1 MSTAEPVETVDL
13 RADHLIRDPFT
24 AFADL
29 RERAPL
35 ARATIP
41 GVEPF
46 WIAVRYQD
54 VRTVLSDPRFVND
67 VNAVDGPVADELAT
81 AAVTTDAT
89 TDVLAAEAVGAVGT
103 VGTATDPSR
112 PADEPAAPVP
122 AHRTE
127 QVWRARGMPPECA
140 KYLRAGVFGADGARH
155 RRMRGLVH
163 PAFTAG
169 AVERLR
175 PRIERLA
182 EEYAR
187 ALPRHAGPDGVVDL
201 VAHFAY
207 PLPVTVICEL
217 LGIPEADRPQWRRWS
232 SYLGRGAG
240 PGLDEALRA
249 MVTAARDLVER
260 RRTEPAED
268 LLSRLAAAEGDTLAP
283 VETVSLILNLI
294 VAGHETTA
302 TLIGNGTAALLA
314 HPEQLALVRSDPGLL
329 PAAVDELMRWCGP
342 TIGGVPR
349 YATEDLTLAGTP
361 IRKGE
366 AVMPILAGAN
376 HDPRA
381 YAEPERLDVR
391 RASAPDRAGHHE
403 AHLGFGHGTH
413 RCLGSV
419 LAHQEAVVAFD
430 TLLRTY
436 PQLALA
442 VGPEAVERGPNPAA
456 WHLAALPVRLGPRAP
471 AAG

>member
-1 MSTAEPVETVDL
+1 MTTVEPVETVDL

-24 AFADL
+24 AFAEL

-67 VNAVDGPVADELAT
+67 VNAVNGPVTADGPVTAGSPATPGGLAVPAVLAT
-81 AAVTTDAT
+81 AA
-89 TDVLAAEAVGAVGT
+89 
-103 VGTATDPSR
+103 GTA
-112 PADEPAAPVP
+112 DEAAAALP

-140 KYLRAGVFGADGARH
+140 EYLRAGIFGADGARH

-187 ALPRHAGPDGVVDL
+187 ALPEHAGPDGVVDL
-201 VAHFAY
+201 VANFAY
-207 PLPVTVICEL
+207 RLPVTVICEL
-217 LGIPEADRPQWRRWS
+217 LGIPESDRPQWRQWS

-249 MVTAARDLVER
+249 MVAAARELVER
-260 RRTEPAED
+260 CGAEPAEG
-268 LLSRLAAAEGDTLAP
+268 LLSRLAAAEGDTLTP

-302 TLIGNGTAALLA
+302 ILIGNGTAALLA
-314 HPEQLALVRSDPGLL
+314 HPEQLALVRADPGLL

-349 YATEDLTLAGTP
+349 YATEDLTLASTP
-361 IRKGE
+361 VRKGE

-381 YAEPERLDVR
+381 YAEPERLDVC
-391 RASAPDRAGHHE
+391 RAATPDRAGHHE

-413 RCLGSV
+413 RCLGAA
-419 LAHQEAVVAFD
+419 LAHQEAVVAFGA
-430 TLLRTY
+430 LLRTY

-456 WHLAALPVRLGPRAP
+456 WHLAALPVRLGQQAP

>member
-1 MSTAEPVETVDL
+1 MTTAEPAETVDL
-13 RADHLIRDPFT
+13 RADYLVRDPFG

-41 GVEPF
+41 GVDPF

-54 VRTVLSDPRFVND
+54 VRTVLSDPRFVNNVD
-67 VNAVDGPVADELAT
+67 NVSSVDGVDCPA
-81 AAVTTDAT
+81 
-89 TDVLAAEAVGAVGT
+89 
-103 VGTATDPSR
+103 TATDPTD
-112 PADEPAAPVP
+112 PTDPTGPTDAPGP

-127 QVWRARGMPPECA
+127 QVWRARGMPAECA

-175 PRIERLA
+175 PRIARLA

-187 ALPRHAGPDGVVDL
+187 ALPEHADRDGVVDL

-207 PLPVTVICEL
+207 PLPVAVICEL
-217 LGIPEADRPQWRRWS
+217 LGIPEADRPQWRGWS

-249 MVTAARDLVER
+249 MVAAARELVER
-260 RRTEPAED
+260 RRGEPAEG
-268 LLSRLAAAEGDTLAP
+268 LLSRLAAAEGEALDP
-283 VETVSLILNLI
+283 IETVSLILNLV

-314 HPEQLALVRSDPGLL
+314 HPEQLALVRADPALL

-349 YATEDLTLAGTP
+349 YATEDLTLAGTL

-366 AVMPILAGAN
+366 AVVPILAGAN
-376 HDPRA
+376 HDPRV

-391 RASAPDRAGHHE
+391 RASAPDRDGHHE
-403 AHLGFGHGTH
+403 AHLGFGHGAH
-413 RCLGSV
+413 RCLGAV
-419 LAHQEAVVAFD
+419 LAHEEAVVAFD
-430 TLLRTY
+430 VLLRTY
-436 PQLALA
+436 PGVALA

-456 WHLAALPVRLGPRAP
+456 WHLAALPVRLGPQARAED
-471 AAG
+471 

>member
-1 MSTAEPVETVDL
+1 MSTAEPVEIVDL

-67 VNAVDGPVADELAT
+67 VNAVDGPVADDLAT
-81 AAVTTDAT
+81 A
-89 TDVLAAEAVGAVGT
+89 GS
-103 VGTATDPSR
+103 ATDDLATADGIGPAAALSG
-112 PADEPAAPVP
+112 PADGTTAPVP

-140 KYLRAGVFGADGARH
+140 TYLRAGVFGADGARH

-175 PRIERLA
+175 PTIERLA

-217 LGIPEADRPQWRRWS
+217 LGIPESDRPRWRRWS

-249 MVTAARDLVER
+249 MVGAARELVER
-260 RRTEPAED
+260 RRAEPAED

-349 YATEDLTLAGTP
+349 YATEDLTLAGTLV
-361 IRKGE
+361 RKGE

-381 YAEPERLDVR
+381 YAEPERLDVC

-419 LAHQEAVVAFD
+419 LAHQEAVVAFG

-436 PQLALA
+436 PRLALA

-456 WHLAALPVRLGPRAP
+456 WHLAALPVRLGPQAQ

>member
-1 MSTAEPVETVDL
+1 MTTAEPVETVDL
-13 RADHLIRDPFT
+13 RADHLVRDPFT

-41 GVEPF
+41 GVDPF

-67 VNAVDGPVADELAT
+67 VNTVDHPADRTGAAGTTAGAADAADTTGETADTTAAT
-81 AAVTTDAT
+81 AD
-89 TDVLAAEAVGAVGT
+89 
-103 VGTATDPSR
+103 TDPAGV
-112 PADEPAAPVP
+112 PAP

-140 KYLRAGVFGADGARH
+140 EFLRAGVFGADGARH

-187 ALPRHAGPDGVVDL
+187 ALAEHADPDGVVDL

-217 LGIPEADRPQWRRWS
+217 LGIPESDRPQWRRWS

-249 MVTAARDLVER
+249 MVAAARELIER
-260 RRTEPAED
+260 RRAEPAED
-268 LLSRLAAAEGDTLAP
+268 LLSRLAAAEGDTLDP

-314 HPEQLALVRSDPGLL
+314 HPEQLALVREDPARL
-329 PAAVDELMRWCGP
+329 PAAVDELMRWRGP

-349 YATEDLTLAGTP
+349 YATEDLTLAGTL

-376 HDPRA
+376 HDPRV
-381 YAEPERLDVR
+381 YAEPERLDVC
-391 RASAPDRAGHHE
+391 RASAPDRDGPHD
-403 AHLGFGHGTH
+403 AHLGFGHGAH
-413 RCLGSV
+413 RCLGAA
-419 LAHQEAVVAFD
+419 LAHEEAVVAFGA
-430 TLLRTY
+430 LLRTY
-436 PQLALA
+436 PRLELA

-456 WHLAALPVRLGPRAP
+456 WHLAAVPVRLGPQAP
-471 AAG
+471 AEG

>member
-1 MSTAEPVETVDL
+1 MTTAEPAETVDL
-13 RADHLIRDPFT
+13 RADHLIRDPFA

-67 VNAVDGPVADELAT
+67 VNAVDGPVPDHLTADRP
-81 AAVTTDAT
+81 AADGPAP
-89 TDVLAAEAVGAVGT
+89 D
-103 VGTATDPSR
+103 GTAT
-112 PADEPAAPVP
+112 PVP
-122 AHRTE
+122 VHRTE

-140 KYLRAGVFGADGARH
+140 QYLRAGVFAADGARH

-187 ALPRHAGPDGVVDL
+187 ALPDHADPDGVVDL

-217 LGIPEADRPQWRRWS
+217 LGIPESDRPQWRRWS

-249 MVTAARDLVER
+249 MVAAARSLVELR
-260 RRTEPAED
+260 RGEPADD
-268 LLSRLAAAEGDTLAP
+268 LLSRLAAAEGDSLAP
-283 VETVSLILNLI
+283 VETVSLILNLV

-314 HPEQLALVRSDPGLL
+314 HPEQLELLRADPGRL

-349 YATEDLTLAGTP
+349 YATEDLTLAGTLV
-361 IRKGE
+361 RRGE

-381 YAEPERLDVR
+381 YAEPDRLDIC
-391 RASAPDRAGHHE
+391 RASTPDRAGHHE

-413 RCLGSV
+413 RCLGAV
-419 LAHQEAVVAFD
+419 LAHQEAVVAFE

-436 PQLALA
+436 PELALA

-456 WHLAALPVRLGPRAP
+456 WHLAALPVRLGPQAP
-471 AAG
+471 ARAAAAG

>member
-1 MSTAEPVETVDL
+1 MTTAEPVETVDL
-13 RADHLIRDPFT
+13 RAEHLIRDPFA

-41 GVEPF
+41 GVDPF

-54 VRTVLSDPRFVND
+54 VRTVLSDPRFVNE
-67 VNAVDGPVADELAT
+67 VNAVDGPAQDT
-81 AAVTTDAT
+81 AISPAQDTTTGPAGT
-89 TDVLAAEAVGAVGT
+89 TEET
-103 VGTATDPSR
+103 
-112 PADEPAAPVP
+112 AAPVP

-140 KYLRAGVFGADGARH
+140 QYLRAGVFGADGARH

-187 ALPRHAGPDGVVDL
+187 VLPEQAGPDGVVDL

-217 LGIPEADRPQWRRWS
+217 LGIPEADRPQWRTWS

-240 PGLDEALRA
+240 PGLDGALRA
-249 MVTAARDLVER
+249 MVAAARELVGR
-260 RRTEPAED
+260 RRAEPAED

-314 HPEQLALVRSDPGLL
+314 HPDQLATVRADPGLL

-349 YATEDLTLAGTP
+349 YATEDLILAGTL
-361 IRKGE
+361 IRRGE

-381 YAEPERLDVR
+381 YAEPERLDVC
-391 RASAPDRAGHHE
+391 RAGTPDRPGHHE

-413 RCLGSV
+413 RCLGAA
-419 LAHQEAVVAFD
+419 LAHQQAVVAFGV
-430 TLLRTY
+430 LLRTY
-436 PQLALA
+436 PRLALA

-456 WHLAALPVRLGPRAP
+456 
-471 AAG
+471 

>member
-1 MSTAEPVETVDL
+1 MATVEPVETVDL
-13 RADHLIRDPFT
+13 RADHLIRDPFQ

-67 VNAVDGPVADELAT
+67 VNAVDGPAPVDSPATVDGPAPVDGPAT
-81 AAVTTDAT
+81 ADRPAVAGALD
-89 TDVLAAEAVGAVGT
+89 VGAT
-103 VGTATDPSR
+103 PTDR
-112 PADEPAAPVP
+112 P

-163 PAFTAG
+163 PAFTPG

-187 ALPRHAGPDGVVDL
+187 ALPGHAGPDGVVDL

-217 LGIPEADRPQWRRWS
+217 LGIPEPDRPRWRRWS

-249 MVTAARDLVER
+249 MVAAARELVER
-260 RRTEPAED
+260 RRAEPADD

-314 HPEQLALVRSDPGLL
+314 HPEQLALVRADPGLL

-349 YATEDLTLAGTP
+349 YATEDLTLAGTLV
-361 IRKGE
+361 RRGE

-381 YAEPERLDVR
+381 YAEPERLDVC
-391 RASAPDRAGHHE
+391 RAGAPARAGHHE

-413 RCLGSV
+413 RCLGAV
-419 LAHQEAVVAFD
+419 LAHQEAVAAFA
-430 TLLRTY
+430 TLLRMY
-436 PQLALA
+436 PRLALA

-456 WHLAALPVRLGPRAP
+456 WHLAALPVRLGPQAP
-471 AAG
+471 PTAAD

>member
-1 MSTAEPVETVDL
+1 MTAAEPAETVDL
-13 RADHLIRDPFT
+13 RADHLIRDPFA

-29 RERAPL
+29 RERTPL

-67 VNAVDGPVADELAT
+67 ANAVDGRAPDDLAPDGP
-81 AAVTTDAT
+81 APAT
-89 TDVLAAEAVGAVGT
+89 PDGPAPT
-103 VGTATDPSR
+103 V
-112 PADEPAAPVP
+112 PAP

-140 KYLRAGVFGADGARH
+140 KYLRAGVFGADGDRH

-187 ALPRHAGPDGVVDL
+187 ALPDHAGPDGVVDL

-207 PLPVTVICEL
+207 PLPVAVICEL

-249 MVTAARDLVER
+249 MVAAARALVER
-260 RRTEPAED
+260 RRAEPAD
-268 LLSRLAAAEGDTLAP
+268 GLVSRLAAAEGDALAP

-314 HPEQLALVRSDPGLL
+314 HPEQLELVRADPGLL

-349 YATEDLTLAGTP
+349 YATEDLTLAGTLV
-361 IRKGE
+361 RRGE

-381 YAEPERLDVR
+381 YAEPERLDVC
-391 RASAPDRAGHHE
+391 RAGTPERAGHHE
-403 AHLGFGHGTH
+403 AHLGFGHGAH

-419 LAHQEAVVAFD
+419 LAHQEAVVAFG

-436 PQLALA
+436 PELELA

-456 WHLAALPVRLGPRAP
+456 WHLAALPVRLGPQAAP
-471 AAG
+471 RHT

>member
-1 MSTAEPVETVDL
+1 MTTADPVETVDL
-13 RADHLIRDPFT
+13 RADHLVRDPFA

-41 GVEPF
+41 GVDPF

-54 VRTVLSDPRFVND
+54 VRTVLSDPRFAND
-67 VNAVDGPVADELAT
+67 VHSVHGGPRAEAPTGAAAAAT
-81 AAVTTDAT
+81 ADTSTPAA
-89 TDVLAAEAVGAVGT
+89 APAEA
-103 VGTATDPSR
+103 
-112 PADEPAAPVP
+112 PAP

-140 KYLRAGVFGADGARH
+140 AYLRAGVFDADGARH

-187 ALPRHAGPDGVVDL
+187 GLAGHADRDGVVDL

-207 PLPVTVICEL
+207 PLPVTVICEV

-249 MVTAARDLVER
+249 MVAAARELIER
-260 RRTEPAED
+260 RRAEPTED

-314 HPEQLALVRSDPGLL
+314 HPEQLALVHADPGLL

-349 YATEDLTLAGTP
+349 YATEDLTLAGTL

-376 HDPRA
+376 HDPRV
-381 YAEPERLDVR
+381 YAEPERLDIC
-391 RASAPDRAGHHE
+391 RAGAPDRDGHHD

-413 RCLGSV
+413 RCLGAA
-419 LAHQEAVVAFD
+419 LAHEEAVVALGA
-430 TLLRTY
+430 LLRAY

-456 WHLAALPVRLGPRAP
+456 WHLAALPVRLGPQAP
-471 AAG
+471 AGG

>member
-1 MSTAEPVETVDL
+1 MNP
-13 RADHLIRDPFT
+13 
-24 AFADL
+24 
-29 RERAPL
+29 
-35 ARATIP
+35 ARK
-41 GVEPF
+41 
-46 WIAVRYQD
+46 
-54 VRTVLSDPRFVND
+54 
-67 VNAVDGPVADELAT
+67 
-81 AAVTTDAT
+81 
-89 TDVLAAEAVGAVGT
+89 
-103 VGTATDPSR
+103 
-112 PADEPAAPVP
+112 
-122 AHRTE
+122 H
-127 QVWRARGMPPECA
+127 
-140 KYLRAGVFGADGARH
+140 LRAGVFGADGARH

-182 EEYAR
+182 AEYAR
-187 ALPRHAGPDGVVDL
+187 ALPEHAGPDGVVDL

-207 PLPVTVICEL
+207 PLPVAVICEL

-249 MVTAARDLVER
+249 MVAAARELVER
-260 RRTEPAED
+260 RRAEPAD
-268 LLSRLAAAEGDTLAP
+268 GLVSRLAAAEGDTLAP

-314 HPEQLALVRSDPGLL
+314 HPEQRELVRADPGLL

-349 YATEDLTLAGTP
+349 YATQDLILAGTP
-361 IRKGE
+361 VRKGE

-381 YAEPERLDVR
+381 YAEPERLDVC
-391 RASAPDRAGHHE
+391 RAGGPDRAGHHE

-413 RCLGSV
+413 RCLGAV
-419 LAHQEAVVAFD
+419 LAHQEAVVAFG

-436 PQLALA
+436 PELALA

-456 WHLAALPVRLGPRAP
+456 WHLAALPVRLGPQ
-471 AAG
+471 AAT

>member
-1 MSTAEPVETVDL
+1 MTTAEPAETVDL

-35 ARATIP
+35 ARAGIP

-67 VNAVDGPVADELAT
+67 VNAVAGPT
-81 AAVTTDAT
+81 AAESPA
-89 TDVLAAEAVGAVGT
+89 LADR
-103 VGTATDPSR
+103 TA
-112 PADEPAAPVP
+112 PASAP

-163 PAFTAG
+163 PAFTTG

-187 ALPRHAGPDGVVDL
+187 ALPEHAGPDGVVDL

-217 LGIPEADRPQWRRWS
+217 LGIPESDRPRWRRWS

-249 MVTAARDLVER
+249 MVAAARELVER
-260 RRTEPAED
+260 RRAEPADD
-268 LLSRLAAAEGDTLAP
+268 LLSRLAAAEGDTIDP
-283 VETVSLILNLI
+283 VESISLILNLI

-314 HPEQLALVRSDPGLL
+314 HPEQLAMVRADRGLL

-349 YATEDLTLAGTP
+349 YATEDLVLAGTLV
-361 IRKGE
+361 RKGE

-381 YAEPERLDVR
+381 YADPERLDVC

-413 RCLGSV
+413 RCLGAV

-436 PQLALA
+436 PGLALA

-456 WHLAALPVRLGPRAP
+456 WHLAALPVRLGPQARA
-471 AAG
+471 AA

>member
-1 MSTAEPVETVDL
+1 MTTAEPVETVDL

-24 AFADL
+24 AFAEL

-67 VNAVDGPVADELAT
+67 VNAVNGPVTADGLDT
-81 AAVTTDAT
+81 A
-89 TDVLAAEAVGAVGT
+89 E
-103 VGTATDPSR
+103 S
-112 PADEPAAPVP
+112 PAAPGGLAVPASLADATGTADEAAAALP

-140 KYLRAGVFGADGARH
+140 KYLRAGIFGADGARH
-155 RRMRGLVH
+155 RRMRALVH

-187 ALPRHAGPDGVVDL
+187 ALPEHAGPDGVVDL
-201 VAHFAY
+201 VANFAY

-217 LGIPEADRPQWRRWS
+217 LGIPESDRPQWRQWS

-249 MVTAARDLVER
+249 MVAAARELVER
-260 RRTEPAED
+260 RRAEPAEG

-283 VETVSLILNLI
+283 VESVSLTLNLI

-314 HPEQLALVRSDPGLL
+314 HPEQLALVRADPGLL

-381 YAEPERLDVR
+381 YADPERLDVC
-391 RASAPDRAGHHE
+391 RAAAPDGAGHHE
-403 AHLGFGHGTH
+403 AHLGFGYGTH
-413 RCLGSV
+413 RCLGAA
-419 LAHQEAVVAFD
+419 LAHQEAVVAFG

-456 WHLAALPVRLGPRAP
+456 WHLAALPVRLGPR
-471 AAG
+471 

>member
-1 MSTAEPVETVDL
+1 MTTAEPVGTVPPVETVDL
-13 RADHLIRDPFT
+13 RADDLIRDPFA
-24 AFADL
+24 AFAEL

-41 GVEPF
+41 GVDPF

-54 VRTVLSDPRFVND
+54 VRTVLSDPRFVN
-67 VNAVDGPVADELAT
+67 NVDTVDTQDFADLPDT
-81 AAVTTDAT
+81 
-89 TDVLAAEAVGAVGT
+89 
-103 VGTATDPSR
+103 
-112 PADEPAAPVP
+112 PAPAP

-140 KYLRAGVFGADGARH
+140 QYLRAGVFDADGARH

-175 PRIERLA
+175 PRLERLA

-187 ALPRHAGPDGVVDL
+187 ALPEHADPDGVVDL

-217 LGIPEADRPQWRRWS
+217 LGIPETDRPQWRRWS

-240 PGLDEALRA
+240 PGLDEALHA
-249 MVTAARDLVER
+249 MVAAARELIER
-260 RRTEPAED
+260 RRAEPAEG
-268 LLSRLAAAEGDTLAP
+268 LLSQLAAADGDTLDP
-283 VETVSLILNLI
+283 VETVSLILNLV

-302 TLIGNGTAALLA
+302 TLIGNGTAALLT
-314 HPEQLALVRSDPGLL
+314 HPEQLALVRADPGLL

-349 YATEDLTLAGTP
+349 YATEDLTLAGTL

-376 HDPRA
+376 HDPRV
-381 YAEPERLDVR
+381 YAEPERLDVC
-391 RASAPDRAGHHE
+391 RASAPDRAGHRD
-403 AHLGFGHGTH
+403 AHLGFGHGAH
-413 RCLGSV
+413 RCLGAV
-419 LAHQEAVVAFD
+419 LAHEEAVVAFGA
-430 TLLRTY
+430 LLRTY

-456 WHLAALPVRLGPRAP
+456 WHLAAVPVRLGPQAP

>member
-1 MSTAEPVETVDL
+1 MTTAEPAETVDL

-24 AFADL
+24 AFAEL

-41 GVEPF
+41 GVDPF

-54 VRTVLSDPRFVND
+54 VRTVLSDPRFANNVST
-67 VNAVDGPVADELAT
+67 VDH
-81 AAVTTDAT
+81 
-89 TDVLAAEAVGAVGT
+89 
-103 VGTATDPSR
+103 
-112 PADEPAAPVP
+112 PADPAETPDPANAQDPQVPADALTP

-127 QVWRARGMPPECA
+127 QVWRARGMPPACA
-140 KYLRAGVFGADGARH
+140 KCLRAGVFDADGARH

-187 ALPRHAGPDGVVDL
+187 ALAEHADRDGVVDL

-217 LGIPEADRPQWRRWS
+217 LGIPEPDRPQWRWS

-249 MVTAARDLVER
+249 MVAAARELIER
-260 RRTEPAED
+260 RRAEPAEG
-268 LLSRLAAAEGDTLAP
+268 LLSRLAAAEGDTVDP

-302 TLIGNGTAALLA
+302 TLIGNGTAALLG
-314 HPEQLALVRSDPGLL
+314 HPEQLALVRADPGRL

-349 YATEDLTLAGTP
+349 YATEDLTLAGTR

-376 HDPRA
+376 HDPRV
-381 YAEPERLDVR
+381 YAEPERLDIC
-391 RASAPDRAGHHE
+391 RADAPDHDGQHD

-413 RCLGSV
+413 RCLGAA
-419 LAHQEAVVAFD
+419 LAHEEAVVAFGA
-430 TLLRTY
+430 LLRTY

-456 WHLAALPVRLGPRAP
+456 WHLAALPVRLGPQAP
-471 AAG
+471 AEG

>member
-1 MSTAEPVETVDL
+1 MTTADPVETAAAPVTPANPETAETPANRVTAETPANPETVDL
-13 RADHLIRDPFT
+13 RADHLVRDPFT

-29 RERAPL
+29 RERTPL

-41 GVEPF
+41 GVDPF

-54 VRTVLSDPRFVND
+54 VRTVLSDPRFVNS
-67 VNAVDGPVADELAT
+67 
-81 AAVTTDAT
+81 AT
-89 TDVLAAEAVGAVGT
+89 TVDRTDDVAGAPG
-103 VGTATDPSR
+103 
-112 PADEPAAPVP
+112 P

-127 QVWRARGMPPECA
+127 QTWRARGMPPECA
-140 KYLRAGVFGADGARH
+140 EYLRAGVFDADGARH

-187 ALPRHAGPDGVVDL
+187 ALPVHADQDGVVDL

-217 LGIPEADRPQWRRWS
+217 LGVPEPDRPRWRAWS

-249 MVTAARDLVER
+249 MVAAARELIER
-260 RRTEPAED
+260 RRVEPAEG
-268 LLSRLAAAEGDTLAP
+268 LLSQLAAAEGDTLHP

-314 HPEQLALVRSDPGLL
+314 HPEQLALVRADPALL

-376 HDPRA
+376 HDPRV
-381 YAEPERLDVR
+381 YAEPERLDVC
-391 RASAPDRAGHHE
+391 RASAPDRDGHHDV
-403 AHLGFGHGTH
+403 HLGFGHGAH
-413 RCLGSV
+413 RCLGAA
-419 LAHQEAVVAFD
+419 LAHEEAVVAFGV
-430 TLLRTY
+430 LLRTY
-436 PQLALA
+436 PELALA
-442 VGPEAVERGPNPAA
+442 VGPAAVERGPNPAA
-456 WHLAALPVRLGPRAP
+456 WHLAALPVRLGPQAP
-471 AAG
+471 AAD